1 MAKSTYTVQRST
13 TIAAPAQRIY
23 DHIIDFHQWPQWS
36 PWEDID
42 PDMQRTYSGADSG
55 PGAAY
60 SWSGDR
66 KAGAGRMQITSATE
80 PTKVDIDLHFD
91 KPFKADNVIV
101 FDIAPGDGGQLVTW
115 TLTGTLTPL
124 TKIFSIFKSMDS
136 LVGSDFERG
145 LSRLRAAAESPAAG

>member
-42 PDMQRTYSGADSG
+42 PDMQRTYSGADAG

-60 SWSGDR
+60 AWSGNR
-66 KAGAGRMQITSATE
+66 KAGAGRMEITSATE

-101 FDIAPGDGGQLVTW
+101 FDIVPGDGGQLVTW
-115 TLTGTLTPL
+115 TLTGTLTPM

-136 LVGSDFERG
+136 LVGPDFERG
-145 LSRLRAAAESPAAG
+145 LGRLRAAAESPTAG